1 MANRNAGYGARRGG
15 FWFYLS
21 RAGANDSSGR
31 VSKFTE
37 KTRRKIS
44 FFDIAATRQI
54 NAASIIFHATAR
66 RHAVVPS
73 ILIIGAKLERCI
85 CPELQ

>member
-44 FFDIAATRQI
+44 FFDIRRDEANKCRQYHISRNCTATCCCAI
-54 NAASIIFHATAR
+54 NLDHWCKAR
-66 RHAVVPS
+66 AVHLP
-73 ILIIGAKLERCI
+73 
-85 CPELQ
+85 

>member
-31 VSKFTE
+31 VSKFLL
-37 KTRRKIS
+37 KKP
-44 FFDIAATRQI
+44 AAKSHFLTSAAARQI
-54 NAASIIFHATAR
+54 MPPVSYFTQLHGDMLLFHQ
-66 RHAVVPS
+66 S
-73 ILIIGAKLERCI
+73 
-85 CPELQ
+85 

>member
-31 VSKFTE
+31 VSKFFLL
-37 KTRRKIS
+37 KKP
-44 FFDIAATRQI
+44 AAK
-54 NAASIIFHATAR
+54 SHF
-66 RHAVVPS
+66 
-73 ILIIGAKLERCI
+73 
-85 CPELQ
+85 